1 MFRRILAA
9 VDDSAAA
16 DAVLA
21 EAVDLAHTSNAT
33 LTVMTVQ
40 PPASPWVLA
49 GGGYVAVNVDALE
62 QQAQRA
68 SRRTLD
74 AAIARV
80 PADLPVTAILRRGAI
95 AAAIVDQALLGEHDL
110 IVIGSRGRGELRS
123 LLLGSVSHHVVQAS
137 PVPVLVVHAASVP
150 AGRRGGRLSRAT

>member
-1 MFRRILAA
+1 MFRRILVA

-16 DAVLA
+16 RRVLA
-21 EAVDLAHTSNAT
+21 EAVDLACTNNAT
-33 LTVMTVQ
+33 MTVMTVQ
-40 PPASPWVLA
+40 PPANPWVLG
-49 GGGYVAVNVDALE
+49 GGGYVAVNADELE

-68 SRRTLD
+68 SRRALD

-80 PADLPVTAILRRGAI
+80 PADLPVTAIHRRGAI
-95 AAAIVDQALLGEHDL
+95 AAAIVDQARLGEHDL

-137 PVPVLVVHAASVP
+137 PVPVLVVHATGVRT
-150 AGRRGGRLSRAT
+150 GRRGGRLSRAT